1 MSESFSSEFG
11 FREPSVAEPVVGSN
25 PFGSDV
31 CAGPYGVTEAHSVAA
46 LNADVLE
53 RLRLT
58 VDEQQQRVGR
68 VVGQPLVL
76 LTAPRAGYGK
86 THLLGRMTAASGG
99 QWLLLPLAFRM
110 GDEVTRVNVAR
121 RGLEAL
127 ARAETEVAGWSKLRE
142 AAGGVVAA
150 LLKQLIALGKLPC
163 ANPEQAVRVLSG
175 PVQEIFSVGG
185 QAHLIGEWLRKH
197 VVPLRKPMAELA
209 SRTTG
214 AMTIAE
220 AEVWLQ
226 ALISHALEGE
236 GAGMAS
242 LLQVATQNEEGSGV
256 LMKVLGLW
264 RPVVLLVDHLD
275 GFYRNAEAGLR
286 IATLLLDLAE
296 LDGHPV
302 VLSLNQDVW
311 QATFGH
317 HLPSALEDRLT
328 ASRLLLRGLTEE
340 EAAEMVRLRLGEVG
354 VEERKARGFEE
365 FLDVPRYFM
374 GRPLGSVSARV
385 FLRHAAQQWV
395 AYTHPVPAGGGR
407 PQGSGGFLDNDD
419 GVVGGSALGL
429 LPLIQGR
436 GPVPPPEVGEE
447 TGLVSPF
454 KLSDPV
460 IFDSDTNAKVQAV
473 AGGLAEPEAALPQNE
488 VGESLFNGE
497 EETVEGLL
505 EEEREGG
512 GEAGEEEPPVV
523 RDPAVTRVPGSFE
536 KLREMLEKLRQTNGM
551 GTVVQG
557 SKESAIAAAALAAAA
572 LRQGGGVAQ
581 MAPAVAPGVA
591 VVSPSGESVARAAL
605 MGRFEA
611 LKLQMQGEAEARP
624 LDGVRVMELIRLA
637 GRRFPLVRPTE
648 HELPGLPELPVMGWT
663 LRGSEILFAPPAV
676 VEPGFWKALGVFA
689 AGRAVTAREL
699 AENTGEPKPD
709 FKVVVFKSVGENASW
724 GALFS
729 GPHFPEALKMW
740 IDVVHLDGRSLAAL
754 YAMQRIIRE
763 AEMGT
768 LQAAPQQVMSV
779 LAREL
784 DFFWKRVTRP
794 LVPAK

>member
-1 MSESFSSEFG
+1 MVSES
-11 FREPSVAEPVVGSN
+11 VVGSN
-25 PFGSDV
+25 PFASDV
-31 CAGPYGVTEAHSVAA
+31 CAGPYGVSEAHSVAA
-46 LNADVLE
+46 LNADVLD
-53 RLRLT
+53 RLRLS
-58 VDEQQQRVGR
+58 VDEQQERTGR

-99 QWLLLPLAFRM
+99 QWLLMPLAFRM
-110 GDEVTRVNVAR
+110 GDEVTRANVAR
-121 RGLEAL
+121 RGVEAL
-127 ARAETEVAGWSKLRE
+127 SRAETEVAGWSKLRE
-142 AAGGVVAA
+142 AAGGVVAV
-150 LLKQLIALGKLPC
+150 LLRQLIQLGKLPC
-163 ANPEQAVRVLSG
+163 ANPDQAVRVLSG
-175 PVQEIFSVGG
+175 PVQEIFNASG

-197 VVPLRKPMAELA
+197 VAPLRKPMAELA
-209 SRTTG
+209 SRSTG
-214 AMTIAE
+214 AVTIAE

-236 GAGMAS
+236 GAGMAA
-242 LLQVATQNEEGSGV
+242 LRQVATQSEEGCGV
-256 LMKVLGLW
+256 LMKLLGMW

-275 GFYRNAEAGLR
+275 GFYRNADAGLR

-328 ASRLLLRGLTEE
+328 ASRLLLRGLTED
-340 EAAEMVRLRLGEVG
+340 EASDMVRLRLRDAS
-354 VEERKARGFEE
+354 VEERKARGFED

-395 AYTHPVPAGGGR
+395 AYTHSVPPGSGA
-407 PQGSGGFLDNDD
+407 PQGSGGFMEDD
-419 GVVGGSALGL
+419 ALPAGGSLGL

-436 GPVPPPEVGEE
+436 GPSAMGEGVQE
-447 TGLVSPF
+447 SPF
-454 KLSDPV
+454 KLSETA
-460 IFDSDTNAKVQAV
+460 IFDSDTNAMVKQV

-488 VGESLFNGE
+488 VAASLFDSE
-497 EETVEGLL
+497 QERAEDDVEKLL
-505 EEEREGG
+505 DED
-512 GEAGEEEPPVV
+512 EPPLSESSTTAG
-523 RDPAVTRVPGSFE
+523 DPLVTRVPGSFE

-551 GTVVQG
+551 GSVVQG
-557 SKESAIAAAALAAAA
+557 AKDAATV
-572 LRQGGGVAQ
+572 RTSVGVAQ
-581 MAPAVAPGVA
+581 LVAPVVA
-591 VVSPSGESVARAAL
+591 NAALTSPSGESVARAAL

-611 LKLQMQGEAEARP
+611 LKLQMKGEAETRP
-624 LDGVRVMELIRLA
+624 LDGARVMELIRLA

-676 VEPGFWKALGVFA
+676 TEPAFWKALGVFA
-689 AGRAVTAREL
+689 AGRATTAREL

-709 FKVVVFKSVGENASW
+709 FKVVVFKSVGENSSW

-729 GPHFPEALKMW
+729 GPYFPEALKPW

-794 LVPAK
+794 LAVAK

>member
-1 MSESFSSEFG
+1 VSESVSSEFG
-11 FREPSVAEPVVGSN
+11 SEEPLVRESVAGSN
-25 PFGSDV
+25 PFGADV
-31 CAGPYGVTEAHSVAA
+31 CTGPYGVTEAHSVAA
-46 LNADVLE
+46 LNAEVLD
-53 RLRLT
+53 RLRLS
-58 VDEQQQRVGR
+58 VDEQQERTGR

-110 GDEVTRVNVAR
+110 GDEVTRANVGR

-127 ARAETEVAGWSKLRE
+127 SRAETEVVGWSKLRE

-150 LLKQLIALGKLPC
+150 LLKQLIQLGKLPC

-175 PVQEIFSVGG
+175 PVQEIFSASG

-197 VVPLRKPMAELA
+197 VAPLRKPMAELA
-209 SRTTG
+209 SRSTG
-214 AMTIAE
+214 AVTIAE

-236 GAGMAS
+236 GAGMAA
-242 LLQVATQNEEGSGV
+242 LLQVATQSEEGCGI
-256 LMKVLGLW
+256 LMKMLGLW

-275 GFYRNAEAGLR
+275 GFYRNADAGLR

-340 EAAEMVRLRLGEVG
+340 EAADLVKLRLRDAG
-354 VEERKARGFEE
+354 VEQREARVFED

-374 GRPLGSVSARV
+374 GRPVGSVSARV

-395 AYTHPVPAGGGR
+395 AFTHSVPAGAGA
-407 PQGSGGFLDNDD
+407 PQGSGGFLDEDERLPS
-419 GVVGGSALGL
+419 GASLGL

-436 GPVPPPEVGEE
+436 NPSPPSPSPSD
-447 TGLVSPF
+447 SPF
-454 KLSDPV
+454 KLSDAT
-460 IFDSDTNAKVQAV
+460 IFDSDTNAMVKQV
-473 AGGLAEPEAALPQNE
+473 AGGLAEPDAALPQNE
-488 VGESLFNGE
+488 VPESLFDL
-497 EETVEGLL
+497 ETGTPEDAVESLL
-505 EEEREGG
+505 EDDAPEQG
-512 GEAGEEEPPVV
+512 PPEVAAVV
-523 RDPAVTRVPGSFE
+523 ARDPAVTRVPGSFE

-551 GTVVQG
+551 GAVVQG
-557 SKESAIAAAALAAAA
+557 TKEAAARAS
-572 LRQGGGVAQ
+572 VAQ
-581 MAPAVAPGVA
+581 LTAPVATDPV

-611 LKLQMQGEAEARP
+611 LKLQMKGEAESRP
-624 LDGVRVMELIRLA
+624 LDGTRVMELIRLA
-637 GRRFPLVRPTE
+637 GRRFPLVRPAE
-648 HELPGLPELPVMGWT
+648 HELAGLPELPVMGWT
-663 LRGSEILFAPPAV
+663 LRGAEILFAPPAV
-676 VEPGFWKALGVFA
+676 VDPGFWKALGVFA
-689 AGRAVTAREL
+689 AGRATTVREL

-709 FKVVVFKSVGENASW
+709 FKVVVFKSVGENSSW

-729 GPHFPEALKMW
+729 GPHFPEALKPW

-794 LVPAK
+794 LATAK

>member
-1 MSESFSSEFG
+1 VSESVSSEFG
-11 FREPSVAEPVVGSN
+11 SEEPLVKESVAGSN

-31 CAGPYGVTEAHSVAA
+31 CTGPYGVTEAHSVAA
-46 LNADVLE
+46 LNAEVLD
-53 RLRLT
+53 RLRLS
-58 VDEQQQRVGR
+58 VDEQQERTGR

-110 GDEVTRVNVAR
+110 GDEVTRANVAR

-127 ARAETEVAGWSKLRE
+127 SRAETEVVGWSKLRE

-150 LLKQLIALGKLPC
+150 LLKQLIQLGKLPC

-175 PVQEIFSVGG
+175 PVQEIFSASG

-197 VVPLRKPMAELA
+197 VAPLRKPMAELA
-209 SRTTG
+209 SRSTG
-214 AMTIAE
+214 AVTIAE

-236 GAGMAS
+236 GAGMAA
-242 LLQVATQNEEGSGV
+242 LLQVATQSEEGCGI
-256 LMKVLGLW
+256 LMKMLGLW

-275 GFYRNAEAGLR
+275 GFYRNADAGLR

-340 EAAEMVRLRLGEVG
+340 EAADLVKLRLRDAG
-354 VEERKARGFEE
+354 VDQRKAQVFED

-374 GRPLGSVSARV
+374 GRPVGSVSARV

-395 AYTHPVPAGGGR
+395 AFTHSVPAGTGV
-407 PQGSGGFLDNDD
+407 PQGSGGFLDEDERLAT
-419 GVVGGSALGL
+419 GASLGL

-436 GPVPPPEVGEE
+436 NQSPSPAD
-447 TGLVSPF
+447 SPF
-454 KLSDPV
+454 KLSDAT
-460 IFDSDTNAKVQAV
+460 IFDSDTNAMVKQV
-473 AGGLAEPEAALPQNE
+473 AGGLAEPHAALPQDE
-488 VGESLFNGE
+488 VPESLFDLPTGATEPTSVNLLADATEDE
-497 EETVEGLL
+497 E
-505 EEEREGG
+505 
-512 GEAGEEEPPVV
+512 APVT
-523 RDPAVTRVPGSFE
+523 RDPTVTRVPGSFE

-551 GTVVQG
+551 GTVVPG
-557 SKESAIAAAALAAAA
+557 TKEAASRSSTL
-572 LRQGGGVAQ
+572 VAQ
-581 MAPAVAPGVA
+581 LTAPVATEPAVF
-591 VVSPSGESVARAAL
+591 SPSSESVARAAL

-611 LKLQMQGEAEARP
+611 LKLQMKGEAEARP
-624 LDGVRVMELIRLA
+624 LDGSRVMELIRLA
-637 GRRFPLVRPTE
+637 GRRFPLVRSAE

-663 LRGSEILFAPPAV
+663 LRGAEILFAPPSV
-676 VEPGFWKALGVFA
+676 VEPSFWKALGVFA
-689 AGRAVTAREL
+689 AGRVTTMLEL
-699 AENTGEPKPD
+699 ADHTAEPKPD
-709 FKVVVFKSVGENASW
+709 FKVVVFKSVGENTSW

-729 GPHFPEALKMW
+729 GPHFPETLKPW

-794 LVPAK
+794 LLTAK

>member
-1 MSESFSSEFG
+1 MSESVSSEFG
-11 FREPSVAEPVVGSN
+11 SDEPLVSELGAVSN
-25 PFGSDV
+25 PFASDV
-31 CAGPYGVTEAHSVAA
+31 CTGPYGVSEAHSVAA

-53 RLRLT
+53 RLRLS
-58 VDEQQQRVGR
+58 VDEQQERSGR

-110 GDEVTRVNVAR
+110 GDEVTRANVAR
-121 RGLEAL
+121 RGVEAL
-127 ARAETEVAGWSKLRE
+127 SRAETEVAGWSKLRE
-142 AAGGVVAA
+142 AAGGVVAV
-150 LLKQLIALGKLPC
+150 LLKQLIQLGKLPC
-163 ANPEQAVRVLSG
+163 ANPEQAIRVLSG
-175 PVQEIFSVGG
+175 PVQEIFSATG

-197 VVPLRKPMAELA
+197 VAPLRKPMAELA
-209 SRTTG
+209 SRSTG
-214 AMTIAE
+214 AVTIAE

-226 ALISHALEGE
+226 AVISHALEGE
-236 GAGMAS
+236 GAGMAA
-242 LLQVATQNEEGSGV
+242 LRQVATQSEEGCGV
-256 LMKVLGLW
+256 LMKFLGLW

-328 ASRLLLRGLTEE
+328 ASRLLLRGLTED
-340 EAAEMVRLRLGEVG
+340 EAADLVGLRLRDAG
-354 VEERKARGFEE
+354 VEERKARGFED

-395 AYTHPVPAGGGR
+395 AYTHSVPAGSGA
-407 PQGSGGFLDNDD
+407 PQGSGGFADEGDVLPA
-419 GVVGGSALGL
+419 GGTLGL

-436 GPVPPPEVGEE
+436 GPSATGEGAKE
-447 TGLVSPF
+447 SPF
-454 KLSDPV
+454 KLSEAAL
-460 IFDSDTNAKVQAV
+460 FDSDTNAMVKQV

-488 VGESLFNGE
+488 VAELLFESE
-497 EETVEGLL
+497 D
-505 EEEREGG
+505 ERVEGG
-512 GEAGEEEPPVV
+512 GEKLLDEDDEEAGQELPLKEPPAAGA
-523 RDPAVTRVPGSFE
+523 DSLVTRVPGSFE

-551 GTVVQG
+551 GSVVQG
-557 SKESAIAAAALAAAA
+557 AKDAATARSNVGVAQLAAPVVADAALA
-572 LRQGGGVAQ
+572 
-581 MAPAVAPGVA
+581 
-591 VVSPSGESVARAAL
+591 SPSGESVARAAL

-611 LKLQMQGEAEARP
+611 LKLQMKGEAENRP
-624 LDGVRVMELIRLA
+624 LDGARVMELIRLA
-637 GRRFPLVRPTE
+637 GRRFPLVRPAE

-663 LRGSEILFAPPAV
+663 LRGSEILFAPPTVAD
-676 VEPGFWKALGVFA
+676 PAFWKGLGVFA
-689 AGRAVTAREL
+689 AGRATTAREL

-709 FKVVVFKSVGENASW
+709 FKVVVFKSVGENSSW
-724 GALFS
+724 GALFT
-729 GPHFPEALKMW
+729 GPHFPEALKPW

-794 LVPAK
+794 LANAN